1 LAAVGLANNVNL
13 AYSTLAFSNI
23 PTQTEPRSEKY
34 VSSIADNI
42 ASVCGRIRHLDEQY
56 ERTSNSVKLLAVSKR
71 QDSSKLREV
80 FAAGIDDFGEN
91 YLQEALLKMRQLS
104 DLDIIWHFIGPI
116 QANKTRGLAK
126 NFQWVHSV
134 DRAKIAHR
142 LSEQR
147 LANKPPLNIC
157 VQVNLSGEKSK
168 SGTSLTQAEALC
180 DVIEA
185 LPRIQLRG
193 LMAIPEAL
201 SHNQQ
206 QKQCFASLAEEFHRL
221 APRYSCFDTLSMG
234 MSGDFEAAIAEG
246 STLVRIGT
254 AVFGP
259 RTS

>member
-1 LAAVGLANNVNL
+1 MAAVGLANNVNL
-13 AYSTLAFSNI
+13 AYSTLPLANI
-23 PTQTEPRSEKY
+23 PAQTEPRSERY

-42 ASVCGRIRHLDEQY
+42 ASVCERIRHLEEQY
-56 ERTSNSVKLLAVSKR
+56 ERTSNSVMLLAVSKR
-71 QDSSKLREV
+71 QDSNKIREA

-91 YLQEALLKMRQLS
+91 YLQEALLKMQQLS
-104 DLDIIWHFIGPI
+104 DLELIWHFIGPI
-116 QANKTRGLAK
+116 QANKTRGLAE

-147 LANKPPLNIC
+147 PADQSPLNIC
-157 VQVNLSGEKSK
+157 VQVNLSGEETK
-168 SGTSLTQAEALC
+168 SGTSLSQAEALC
-180 DVIEA
+180 DVIEG
-185 LPRIQLRG
+185 LPQIQLRG
-193 LMAIPEAL
+193 LMAIPEPLA
-201 SHNQQ
+201 HNQQ
-206 QKQCFASLAEEFHRL
+206 QRQCFASLAEEFDRL
-221 APRYSCFDTLSMG
+221 APRYSRFDTLSMG